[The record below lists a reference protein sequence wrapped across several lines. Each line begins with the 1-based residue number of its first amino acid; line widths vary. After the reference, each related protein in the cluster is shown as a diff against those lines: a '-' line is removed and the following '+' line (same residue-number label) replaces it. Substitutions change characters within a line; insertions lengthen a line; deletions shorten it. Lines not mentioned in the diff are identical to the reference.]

1 MASHFKEPEESP
13 RRRSAHAVGGR
24 DSISVPR
31 HRGDESYHA
40 PAGNPHAA
48 ANAGRVTQGFVP
60 VTSAEAGH
68 GSSRHGRRTDPY
80 DLSGRRSND
89 PKRRRNRIISGILF
103 ALGIILIL
111 VAAGMWGYN
120 QWQYHEQD
128 QINEKLAAYATIDP
142 KGSEAPVVDW
152 ASLKAVNQD
161 VVGWVQIPNTVVN
174 FPVYQGSD
182 NDEYLHTNAEGN
194 YSLGGQIFLDSEN
207 TAPGMQDAQSIIYGH
222 HLRNGA
228 MFKPIAD
235 MENQEYFDSVD
246 TVWYVTEDANY
257 ELEPLMLYKT
267 DENDTNVRQ
276 FSFASDDDFH
286 TYLAGLLDKAV
297 AKRSDADELI
307 AGASKVL
314 TLCTCNYTNN
324 ETGRTILVC
333 VPKASASA
341 DGVAASN

>member
-1 MASHFKEPEESP
+1 MASHFKQPDEKPRRTHGTSGHAADVPAAP
-13 RRRSAHAVGGR
+13 RRRG
-24 DSISVPR
+24 
-31 HRGDESYHA
+31 GDESYHA

-48 ANAGRVTQGFVP
+48 ENAGRISQGFVP
-60 VTSAEAGH
+60 VTGAASSGATSA
-68 GSSRHGRRTDPY
+68 HGRRTDPY
-80 DLSGRRSND
+80 DLSGRRAND

-111 VAAGMWGYN
+111 VAAGLWGYN

-128 QINEKLAAYATIDP
+128 QINEKLASYATIDP
-142 KGSEAPVVDW
+142 KGDEAPVVDW
-152 ASLKAVNQD
+152 AALKAVNQD
-161 VVGWVQIPNTVVN
+161 VVGWIEIPNTVVN
-174 FPVYQGSD
+174 FPVYQGKD

-194 YSLGGQIFLDSEN
+194 YSLGGQIFLDAEN

-235 MENQEYFDSVD
+235 MENQEYFDSVS

-257 ELEPLMLYKT
+257 ELEPLLLYKT
-267 DENDTNVRQ
+267 DESDTNVRQ
-276 FSFASDDDFH
+276 FSFTSGDDFH
-286 TYLAGLLDKAV
+286 TYLSDLLGKAV
-297 AKRSDADELI
+297 AKRSDADALI
-307 AGASKVL
+307 ASADKVL

-333 VPKASASA
+333 VPKATS
-341 DGVAASN
+341 